1 ARSRLC
7 SQLLKEL
14 SNLSANDLTYDNPLA
29 SGIICDESE
38 LVKNLPQD
46 CQEEFR
52 TGILEMKLD
61 SNSDLR
67 QASESLV
74 KSHQSWKKQKKKRPS
89 SKARKQL
96 HGNKPDFM
104 LRVKIG
110 DKELELVNM
119 ETERPK
125 SDWKKQLSDHNKLA
139 RSAKDAFEDFSIN
152 GSVKK
157 YGYDELTKIF
167 CLNVKGK

>member
-1 ARSRLC
+1 G
-7 SQLLKEL
+7 EV
-14 SNLSANDLTYDNPLA
+14 
-29 SGIICDESE
+29 ES
-38 LVKNLPQD
+38 
-46 CQEEFR
+46 
-52 TGILEMKLD
+52 
-61 SNSDLR
+61 
-67 QASESLV
+67 
-74 KSHQSWKKQKKKRPS
+74 PS

-104 LRVKIG
+104 LRAKIG

-119 ETERPK
+119 ETGRPE
-125 SDWKKQLSDHNKLA
+125 SDLKKQLSDHNKLA